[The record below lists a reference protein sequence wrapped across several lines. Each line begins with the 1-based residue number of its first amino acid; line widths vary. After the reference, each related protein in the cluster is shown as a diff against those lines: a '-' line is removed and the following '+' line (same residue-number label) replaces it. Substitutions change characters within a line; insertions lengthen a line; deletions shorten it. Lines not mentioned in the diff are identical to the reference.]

1 MTESVSIVL
10 PARDEA
16 VGLRTLLPQLSQ
28 ILPDAEILV
37 VDDGSRDGTPDI
49 ARAAGAR
56 VISHPYSLGNGAAV
70 KSGARAA
77 RGDLLVLMDADGQ
90 HDPADVPQLLAKLA
104 QGYEMS
110 IGARSVKTQ
119 ASKGRRMANAI
130 YNRVAS
136 WMTGHEIAD
145 LTSGFRAVRGRH
157 FRKFLYLLPNGFSY
171 PTTITMAFFRSG
183 FPVAY
188 VPIDARRRE
197 GTSKIR
203 WVTDGVRFIVII
215 LKIGAL
221 FSPMRLF
228 LPISGVIFLSG
239 LGYYG
244 YTYIAEHRVTNMS
257 TVLLLSSLFTF
268 LIGILSEQISSLHY
282 LHAENDRR
290 KTVREEGV
298 AR

>member
-244 YTYIAEHRVTNMS
+244 YTYIAEHRFTNMS

>member
-183 FPVAY
+183 FPVAS

-244 YTYIAEHRVTNMS
+244 YTYIAEHRFTNMS

>member
-188 VPIDARRRE
+188 VPIDARRR
-197 GTSKIR
+197 
-203 WVTDGVRFIVII
+203 
-215 LKIGAL
+215 
-221 FSPMRLF
+221 
-228 LPISGVIFLSG
+228 
-239 LGYYG
+239 
-244 YTYIAEHRVTNMS
+244 
-257 TVLLLSSLFTF
+257 
-268 LIGILSEQISSLHY
+268 
-282 LHAENDRR
+282 
-290 KTVREEGV
+290 
-298 AR
+298 

>member
-1 MTESVSIVL
+1 M
-10 PARDEA
+10 
-16 VGLRTLLPQLSQ
+16 
-28 ILPDAEILV
+28 
-37 VDDGSRDGTPDI
+37 
-49 ARAAGAR
+49 
-56 VISHPYSLGNGAAV
+56 
-70 KSGARAA
+70 
-77 RGDLLVLMDADGQ
+77 VLMDADGQ

-244 YTYIAEHRVTNMS
+244 YTYIAEHRFTNMS

-290 KTVREEGV
+290 KTVREDGV